1 MSWSLKIHPQKLNS
15 ASLNLHQPKMILIS
29 PQHPAD
35 IMCFTKKN
43 TNYCSILDSGIVK
56 TPVSQKKKATIEIQ
70 KYSPTFV
77 SSSSEFKRRSNS
89 DLDSCHSSE
98 VSFCLN
104 QVKIFWLHSEA
115 FKKWFFCHFGF
126 CGPLGSEKYSKIF
139 FW

>member
-1 MSWSLKIHPQKLNS
+1 
-15 ASLNLHQPKMILIS
+15 MILIS

-104 QVKIFWLHSEA
+104 QVDPA
-115 FKKWFFCHFGF
+115 QDRT
-126 CGPLGSEKYSKIF
+126 
-139 FW
+139 